1 MKEHIYMHTLASVLA
16 IAIYWHISSA
26 YLLPDVGC
34 YIGKGKGHDEPHQE
48 IVVTFEDFVK

>member
-1 MKEHIYMHTLASVLA
+1 MHTLASVLA